1 MLESSGGVEFYVQPF
16 PGPRPRTRVSAAGG
30 ISPIWSRDG
39 RRLFYDVGD
48 ELVGVTVETSPA
60 LSFGA
65 PHTVMRGRFRVGPN
79 AKTAFDISRDGR
91 RFLRI
96 QQAQPDR
103 PLDRI
108 DIVLNW
114 LGE

>member
-1 MLESSGGVEFYVQPF
+1 MQPF
-16 PGPRPRTRVSAAGG
+16 PGPGPRTRVSADGG
-30 ISPIWSRDG
+30 IDPLWSRDG

-48 ELVGVTVETSPA
+48 ELVAVTVQTSPA
-60 LSFGA
+60 LSIGA

-79 AKTAFDISRDGR
+79 AKTPFDVSPDG
-91 RFLRI
+91 RFLRV

-114 LGE
+114 LAEVTREPR